1 MAYSSDAAMVSSG
14 IDGVPSGL
22 STTCPGSYGTCM
34 NPAMVPGNRRSHRY
48 SAWYMMLLHT
58 NVPAV

>member
-22 STTCPGSYGTCM
+22 STTWPGSYGTCM

-48 SAWYMMLLHT
+48 SA
-58 NVPAV
+58 